1 MLVREDSIP
10 KVNVYSSKILFEQ
23 VDNRNKK
30 RMAQM
35 LKRKTALSVKHNNS
49 KEKEKNI
56 SPMKSP
62 LVSKTNKEDDLLI
75 INLETKK
82 DINNNMDN
90 SGFDKDFLS
99 ELKLESD
106 STNKF
111 KKHLICESNIIDN
124 SPIISNNTFFN
135 ENNNYYNNSST
146 NNSNNNSIINRDS
159 QEKEVNISNLEND
172 SLDDII
178 INKEDNNLEDDCL
191 NLNNDNEK
199 LLSKSLYN
207 YDHDDDTFHIKEE
220 RRIKEENEY
229 ALKYLTS
236 SSDSFIQLDNHLVA
250 KAKAQGGEMTESYY
264 QALFPDL
271 MIDTSKSLRSK
282 NYEVTEIIKE
292 EKEIDSPFGKTYYI
306 SKNSSKINRISLD
319 KKVELKKDNLIKN
332 TKKKKKFLIKTK
344 SNALLLNNRN
354 KINIEK
360 FKNNKDNKTLL
371 GKKYKSVSNFNNIKE
386 GVHNKAK
393 KNKII
398 KNDKIKKEKLNLSS
412 SYINLNTN
420 KIRKNKI
427 DLKLSSD
434 YYFYSTFSSNLYKKR
449 KNESKSNLNNSFKLV
464 DRENDISDAFLIHN
478 CVKNIEKT
486 KNLKISKH
494 YLKNINFY
502 NNCTETNN
510 KNKIIKM
517 RNLNHNN
524 FDNLKLDTTILTN
537 TSKISPLKTIDIS
550 EKSKYTLIKYDS
562 KKNLKNI
569 KNINK
574 TKNIKKN
581 ITHRNILHKNCIS
594 FFSLNDS
601 INPKKHLTIKDRGK
615 SFSKLIIKKSEIN
628 NMLTTEPNL
637 RRNKSNHRKLNT
649 ISNSENMNTETSIMK
664 TRINKINSNLSNNI
678 VTDKKKFV
686 QHYKKVDYSYVK
698 AKVETG
704 LSEDVLKKLLNNNKK
719 LANIEANKKNEIE
732 NKQSLLK
739 KCKIGINK
747 TISNFKAIASNI
759 KNKLFKKEKNEKF
772 IINNNGNININ
783 RNFKIKKENTFHS
796 KNK

>member
-146 NNSNNNSIINRDS
+146 NNSNNNSTINRDS